1 MKNQEDELEIEGC
14 GHQECGR
21 FDPTWRDVPFARANH
36 QLPRLRL
43 RPRTLRPRRGLWVC
57 AKGVGMSDISAIQQT
72 MADQIN
78 ELRAERDAL
87 KSIINAVR
95 DEVEE
100 SVIATS
106 EEFDNGVEWE
116 QSQILAILE
125 GKAR

>member
-1 MKNQEDELEIEGC
+1 
-14 GHQECGR
+14 
-21 FDPTWRDVPFARANH
+21 
-36 QLPRLRL
+36 
-43 RPRTLRPRRGLWVC
+43 
-57 AKGVGMSDISAIQQT
+57 MSDISAIQQT